1 MRLSSTRSLSSRF
14 RFSLCAGILTLV
26 SGCAGGTL
34 KSVSG
39 DSRLPKELP
48 KEMIEKFEVKEV
60 SSMSPS
66 SDPATAPSARPLS
79 NSTAPGDAGSGVGVL
94 KTNRPAVYPRKP
106 KTSGSKERKP
116 LVTAAVAAFA
126 YPSKRP
132 VADPMWLGE
141 QHVFS
146 ITYFG
151 MAAGELTLDV
161 LPYKELNSRKAYHV
175 RGTAVSSKVF
185 SLFYRLNDTVET
197 FMDYDGLFSHRFHL
211 LLDESKQTRDSL
223 ELNDSEKGETY
234 YWNRWNHVERG
245 LTETQEFKPMTP
257 FSQDSLSALMYL
269 RFVPLPDGAV
279 INIPVMSEGRGW
291 EAVVTV
297 LRREV
302 IQTPLGS
309 VRTVVVKP
317 ETKYQGVLKKS
328 GDSFLWLTDDDR
340 RFIVRLEAKVKIGTV
355 VATLKEVKKGTPPD
369 ATHSP

>member
-1 MRLSSTRSLSSRF
+1 MSSRF
-14 RFSLCAGILTLV
+14 RVSFCASILPLV
-26 SGCAGGTL
+26 CGCASGGL
-34 KSVSG
+34 KPLGG
-39 DSRLPKELP
+39 DARLPKELP
-48 KEMIEKFEVKEV
+48 KEMVERFEVKEV
-60 SSMSPS
+60 RSMGPS
-66 SDPATAPSARPLS
+66 SSSATVPSARPLS
-79 NSTAPGDAGSGVGVL
+79 NSSALGDAGLGFGVL
-94 KTNRPAVYPRKP
+94 KPKHPLNRARKP
-106 KTSGSKERKP
+106 FVPVPIASS
-116 LVTAAVAAFA
+116 VAAST
-126 YPSKRP
+126 YPSKKP
-132 VADPMWLGE
+132 FADPMWLGE

-161 LPYKELNSRKAYHV
+161 LPYKMLNSRKAYHI
-175 RGTAVSSKVF
+175 RATAVSSTVF

-197 FMDYDGLFSHRFHL
+197 FMDYEGLFSHRFHL
-211 LLDESKQTRDSL
+211 VLDETKQTRDSL
-223 ELNDSEKGETY
+223 ELNDSERGETY

-245 LTETQEFKPMTP
+245 LTESKEFKPMTP

-269 RFVPLPDGAV
+269 RLVPLPDGAV
-279 INIPVMSEGRGW
+279 ITFPVMSEGRGW

-302 IQTPLGS
+302 IQTPFGR

-369 ATHSP
+369 ATVSP